1 MPVLVRH
8 RHKRDHAYGQESQR
22 QHPPIHRR
30 TVGEIL
36 QPTVYAV
43 PGDRSTEDEAYQQNP
58 EVAHIEHIQDFS
70 RRRSQHLAHGDLFPL
85 VFAFEHDKAEHAH
98 NRDKD
103 SDKAEQGDQRTDL
116 QFLFVGMLQNLVIET
131 DHKRILR
138 IELFQRLAHMLHS
151 ALNFT

>member
-58 EVAHIEHIQDFS
+58 EVAHIEQYKISPVVDPNTLRTAISFRLYSLSNTTRPNTPTIEIKIATRLNKVIKEPIFNSFS
-70 RRRSQHLAHGDLFPL
+70 
-85 VFAFEHDKAEHAH
+85 
-98 NRDKD
+98 
-103 SDKAEQGDQRTDL
+103 
-116 QFLFVGMLQNLVIET
+116 
-131 DHKRILR
+131 
-138 IELFQRLAHMLHS
+138 
-151 ALNFT
+151 

>member
-1 MPVLVRH
+1 MPVLIRH

-103 SDKAEQGDQRTDL
+103 SDKAEQGL
-116 QFLFVGMLQNLVIET
+116 SLI
-131 DHKRILR
+131 HI
-138 IELFQRLAHMLHS
+138 
-151 ALNFT
+151 

>member
-1 MPVLVRH
+1 MPVLIRH

-103 SDKAEQGDQRTDL
+103 SDKERRSL
-116 QFLFVGMLQNLVIET
+116 P
-131 DHKRILR
+131 
-138 IELFQRLAHMLHS
+138 